1 MLSEKQQTFL
11 NALFGEADGDF
22 RVAMDIAGYSKN
34 TMPSHLMQSEAMR
47 KALLEYSK
55 DYLALNAPKASI
67 GIVNIID
74 EPSQIGAQNK
84 LKAAEAVLDRAG
96 IGKTEKHEVEVKSG
110 LFILPAK
117 DDDGEN

>member
-1 MLSEKQQTFL
+1 MLNDKQQTFL

-22 RVAMDIAGYSKN
+22 RMAMDIAGYSKN

-55 DYLALNAPKASI
+55 DYLALNTPKASI
-67 GIVNIID
+67 GLVNLID

-84 LKAAEAVLDRAG
+84 LKAASEVLDRAG

-117 DDDGEN
+117 EDDD